1 MPRKPALTVTL
12 AEFADDHDSDVRT
25 VTRWIQEGMPHRR
38 VGNERRIVRSE
49 ANKWVRSMDKERAR
63 AESNPVEAVERA
75 RKLRAEADIKEDE
88 RDERRG
94 KLVPVEAYRGRLE
107 EFVGGFAAT
116 AAGQL
121 HRFERD
127 IVQCGTAAGARKL
140 TQDIHEALMRGAQD
154 YADTIEAMAAA
165 EKEAA

>member
-1 MPRKPALTVTL
+1 MARKPAATVAL
-12 AEFADDHDSDVRT
+12 AEFAGDHDSDVRT

-38 VGNERRIVRSE
+38 VGSERRIVRSE
-49 ANKWVRSMDKERAR
+49 ANKWLRGMERERAR
-63 AESNPVEAVERA
+63 AETSPDEAVERA

-88 RDERRG
+88 RDEKRG
-94 KLVPVEAYRGRLE
+94 KLVPVEAYRVRLD

-116 AAGQL
+116 AAGRL

-127 IVQCGTAAGARKL
+127 IIQCSTPAAARKL

-154 YADTIEAMAAA
+154 YADTIEAMSDA
-165 EKEAA
+165 EEEAA